1 MPNLPA
7 IPDMGLRVTTSDLMT
22 TVLPGA
28 SAPSAPGQ
36 PVEQAFGNILT
47 SMMGNE
53 PTAEE
58 NDTEDLELA
67 LPVDAFMPGMMPVP
81 VNQWIN
87 QLQPAPD
94 TQTAE
99 LLSILPTGITS
110 NAGQHS
116 AGLLQ
121 TTDPIELTDETKGIS
136 NLASTS
142 ANSFDQVIDTANF
155 AGSGKTLPTSMT
167 YMTSNTG
174 QPVTS
179 EPDTLTRGN
188 LLSTEPENRIPN
200 TGQHPTS
207 SLQTINQVNTT
218 ATPIELSDGNRS
230 ISNTAPI
237 STPNFDQA
245 IDAANFVDS
254 NKALSTS
261 MTPVAMHTN
270 ITPLT
275 DIATADAMNNAPAIV
290 AEFGHPDWPE
300 EFGRKITW
308 LATQRMQAAELKLH
322 PAHLGPIEISLQ
334 LSDDH
339 QLTAQFVSH
348 HAAVREVI
356 EANLP
361 RLREIMAENGITLA
375 DTSVSADTPQQ
386 QAENGRDNS
395 SHSSRNNRFPHNS
408 TGAHTPASLITK
420 HSGIIDTFA

>member
-22 TVLPGA
+22 TILPGA
-28 SAPSAPGQ
+28 SIPSAPGQ

-47 SMMGNE
+47 SVMENK

-58 NDTEDLELA
+58 DDTENLELA
-67 LPVDAFMPGMMPVP
+67 LPTDALMPGMMSIPVS
-81 VNQWIN
+81 QWIN
-87 QLQPAPD
+87 LPQPTPD
-94 TQTAE
+94 IQTAE
-99 LLSILPTGITS
+99 LLSRPPTSTAS
-110 NAGQHS
+110 NAGQYS
-116 AGLLQ
+116 ASLLL
-121 TTDPIELTDETKGIS
+121 TTDPIELTDVTKGIS

-142 ANSFDQVIDTANF
+142 TNGFNQVIDAADF
-155 AGSGKTLPTSMT
+155 ADSDRIQPASMT
-167 YMTSNTG
+167 YMISNTG
-174 QPVTS
+174 QLVTS
-179 EPDTLTRGN
+179 EPDILTRGN
-188 LLSTEPENRIPN
+188 PSSAEPENRISN
-200 TGQHPTS
+200 GQHLAS

-218 ATPIELSDGNRS
+218 TPSIELSDGNRS

-254 NKALSTS
+254 SKALSTS
-261 MTPVAMHTN
+261 MMPVAMHTS
-270 ITPLT
+270 ITDT
-275 DIATADAMNNAPAIV
+275 ATADAMNNAPAIA

-348 HAAVREVI
+348 HTAVREAI

-386 QAENGRDNS
+386 QAESERDNS
-395 SHSSRNNRFPHNS
+395 SRSSGNNRFPNNS
-408 TGAHTPASLITK
+408 IGTHTPVSLITR